1 MNSKT
6 RVAILVAIIILLLG
20 SGTFAY
26 RAGWLWETAE
36 QKKVEE
42 LTQQVANQFK
52 ELKDQNKSMPRP
64 QFFESIRQQVASLP
78 AQYQEQFRDS
88 ARNMFMQEMERRVD
102 DYLKMPQNERKK
114 ALDKQIAEFEKMRSD
129 WQNRSS
135 QSGAGGGATASRPGA
150 ASADGEQAQNDRPRG
165 GPFGGGRGIGGMLDA
180 TRPEFRAKMS
190 VYMADM
196 QKRRKELGLPEWGPP
211 RR

>member
-6 RVAILVAIIILLLG
+6 RVAILIAIIILLLG

-42 LTQQVANQFK
+42 LKQQVAAQFK
-52 ELKDQNKSMPRP
+52 ELNDQKKSMPRP

-88 ARNMFMQEMERRVD
+88 TRNMFMQQMERRVD

-114 ALDKQIAEFEKMRSD
+114 TLDKQIAEFEKMRQD
-129 WQNRSS
+129 WQNRPA
-135 QSGAGGGATASRPGA
+135 QPGGGGPPAQGGRP
-150 ASADGEQAQNDRPRG
+150 DGNAKSEQAEGDRPRG

-180 TRPEFRAKMS
+180 TRPEFRAKMG

-196 QKRRKELGLPEWGPP
+196 QKRRKELGLPDWGPRP
-211 RR
+211 R